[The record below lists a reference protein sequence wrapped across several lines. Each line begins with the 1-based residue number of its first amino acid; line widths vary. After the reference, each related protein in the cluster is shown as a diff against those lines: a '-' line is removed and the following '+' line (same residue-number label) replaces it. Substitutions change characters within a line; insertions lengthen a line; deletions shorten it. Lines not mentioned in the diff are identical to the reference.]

1 MLKNMLNQEREAR
14 LQFEQRAEE
23 ARQQLQE
30 YISELRDELRE
41 AREERRQANEE
52 RRQTNEERN
61 QSIVIQQAMLDA
73 IVRLAQRQNDNGN
86 QE

>member
-23 ARQQLQE
+23 ARRQLQE

-41 AREERRQANEE
+41 AREERRQA
-52 RRQTNEERN
+52 NEERN

>member
-1 MLKNMLNQEREAR
+1 MLKNVLNQEREAR

-23 ARQQLQE
+23 ARRQLQE

-52 RRQTNEERN
+52 RN

-73 IVRLAQRQNDNGN
+73 IVRLAQRQNDSGN